1 MGDAVLANMVYER
14 TRSALTVLLP
24 RRAATS
30 VLDRALAR
38 HHRSADDVD
47 GEQMVRVLMSGVYR
61 ELRGLLPDAGLRRT
75 LRRVAL
81 NIQDAPRAGR
91 GATPSEVRSGRR
103 RAAGGRAAAGAQA
116 AAGDADE
123 GPAAVGGASEH
134 AITATAIDRDMRRLD
149 AVAAALAELDGV
161 QGVGL
166 FDAGGRPLG
175 VRGALPDAV
184 FVGRMVVAGASLL
197 EAVDPLRSI
206 AIDTPHGRLVAV
218 PVRPHW
224 LALTGTTDLNL
235 GAVYAALAALEE
247 ER

>member
-24 RRAATS
+24 RRAATN

-38 HHRSADDVD
+38 HRRSADDVD
-47 GEQMVRVLMSGVYR
+47 GEQMVRVLLSGVYR

-75 LRRVAL
+75 LRRVAVD
-81 NIQDAPRAGR
+81 IQDAPRAGR

-103 RAAGGRAAAGAQA
+103 RAAGTKAAAGQA
-116 AAGDADE
+116 EE
-123 GPAAVGGASEH
+123 GPAAVGGGSEY

-175 VRGALPDAV
+175 VRGALPDAAS
-184 FVGRMVVAGASLL
+184 VGRMVVAGASLL
-197 EAVDPLRSI
+197 EAEGPLRSI
-206 AIDTPHGRLVAV
+206 SIDTPHGRLVAV
-218 PVRPHW
+218 PVRPRW